1 MKIDLQ
7 RINFAVAPPPEFKEA
22 KGQEWYTYG
31 KKNDFPNVILNLYNS
46 SSLHNAIV
54 TQKAHFIAG
63 KDTDVIAEGTL
74 SERVGAKQSLKNAN
88 PYESWQDVKYKCA
101 VDLENFG
108 GYAMQAIWNV
118 PGTRVIGWYHLPF
131 DKCRVNAD
139 ASKVWFSQDWSDRKA
154 DRLEFPAFNP
164 EKPGGTQVLWFKQ
177 YRAGEG
183 VYPLPDWYPAR
194 TYIEID
200 TKISDF
206 HYNNIANGFSLG
218 KIIQIFKGEPT
229 EDIKAEFDRKFKAN
243 TTGTE
248 NANGVLIS
256 WMEKGENPLQ
266 VVDLMP
272 GDFDKQYLQL
282 SETVRDNIFYAHRV
296 TSPMLFGVRVEGA
309 LGGRNEL
316 KQAYEVFDRSYVA
329 PKREQMDRMF
339 TMMFNAMGNT
349 GTLVTVPA
357 EPAGDDAVELFRSNV
372 ISRQEVRENLGLPAE
387 TSIELGSAKI
397 MADAINSLSPLV
409 ANQVLR
415 QLTINEIRSL
425 AALPPVP
432 GGDIVPVLSPTTMS
446 AENPFGWDDEKDKAV
461 FAKYGKNADEFEELP
476 ETFAELTNPEM
487 RLVAVIRDNP
497 KATLDEM
504 AKAAKISTTVAAKV
518 LKQMQ
523 SSGLIEWNA
532 SEIKITDSGERSI
545 VESGGLETE
554 IFVLYK
560 YGKDPEVS
568 GPVLLDTSREFCR
581 FMIEDQKKLYSREE
595 IDAMSAELGYD
606 VWKRRG
612 GWRTIKGT
620 STHVP
625 QCRHIWESKLYR
637 RTVR

>member
-1 MKIDLQ
+1 MKVEFQ
-7 RINFAVAPPPEFKEA
+7 RINFAVAPPPKFKEA
-22 KGQEWYTYG
+22 RGQEWYEYG
-31 KKNDFPNVILNLYNS
+31 QKNNFPAVILDLSNS

-63 KDTDVIAEGTL
+63 KETAVRVEGTVG
-74 SERVGAKQSLKNAN
+74 EKVGAQKALEYAN
-88 PYESWQDVKYKCA
+88 PYESWQDIKYKA
-101 VDLENFG
+101 SLDLENFG
-108 GYAMQAIWNV
+108 GFAFQAIWNA
-118 PGTRVIGWYHLPF
+118 PGTRVLYWYHLPF
-131 DKCRVNAD
+131 DKCRVNKD
-139 ASKVWFSQDWSDRKA
+139 ASKVWYSDDWNDKREE
-154 DRLEFPAFNP
+154 RLEFPAFDL

-206 HYNNIANGFSLG
+206 HFNNISNGFSLG

-256 WMEKGENPLQ
+256 WMEKGEDPLQ

-316 KQAYEVFDRSYVA
+316 KEAYEVFDRAYVA
-329 PKREQMDRMF
+329 PKRTQMDKVL
-339 TMMFNAMGNT
+339 TTMFNAT
-349 GTLVTVPA
+349 GKEGELYTIAA
-357 EPAGDDAVELFRSNV
+357 EPAGEDAVQLFTAGIMTRD
-372 ISRQEVRENLGLPAE
+372 EVRESLGLKTEQP
-387 TSIELGSAKI
+387 
-397 MADAINSLSPLV
+397 V
-409 ANQVLR
+409 A
-415 QLTINEIRSL
+415 
-425 AALPPVP
+425 
-432 GGDIVPVLSPTTMS
+432 MS
-446 AENPFGWDDEKDKAV
+446 AQNPFGWNDEADKAV
-461 FAKYGKNADEFEELP
+461 FRKYGRSAAEFEELP
-476 ETFAELTNPEM
+476 ETFAELTNPEL

-497 KATLDEM
+497 KATLEEL
-504 AKAAKISTTVAAKV
+504 AKGARLTTTEAANI
-518 LKQMQ
+518 LKTMQ
-523 SSGLIEWNA
+523 ANKLIEWTNT
-532 SEIKITDSGERSI
+532 EIKITDSGARSI
-545 VESGGLETE
+545 SDSGGLDTE

-560 YGKDPEVS
+560 YGKNPDVG
-568 GPVLLDTSREFCR
+568 GPLLLDTSREFCK
-581 FMIEDQKKLYSREE
+581 FLVEENKLYSREE
-595 IDAMSAELGYD
+595 IDAMSRELGYN
-606 VWKRRG
+606 VWQRRG
-612 GWRTIKGT
+612 GWRTIAGT
-620 STHVP
+620 NTHVP

-637 RTVR
+637 RTIR

>member
-1 MKIDLQ
+1 MKVEFQ
-7 RINFAVAPPPEFKEA
+7 RINFAVQPPPKFKEA
-22 KGQEWYTYG
+22 RGQEWYEYG
-31 KKNDFPNVILNLYNS
+31 QKNNFPAVILDLYNS

-63 KDTDVIAEGTL
+63 KETAVRVEGTVG
-74 SERVGAKQSLKNAN
+74 EKVGAQKALDYAN
-88 PYESWQDVKYKCA
+88 PYESWQDIKYKA
-101 VDLENFG
+101 AMDLENFG
-108 GYAMQAIWNV
+108 GFAFQAIWNA
-118 PGTRVIGWYHLPF
+118 PGTRVLYWYHLPF
-131 DKCRVNAD
+131 DKCRVNKD
-139 ASKVWFSQDWSDRKA
+139 ASKVWYSEDWNDKREE
-154 DRLEFPAFNP
+154 RLEFPAFDL

-206 HYNNIANGFSLG
+206 HYNNISNGFSLG

-256 WMEKGENPLQ
+256 WMEKGEDPLQ

-296 TSPMLFGVRVEGA
+296 TSPMLFGVRVAGE

-316 KQAYEVFDRSYVA
+316 KQAYEVFDRAYVA
-329 PKREQMDRMF
+329 PKRTQMDKVL
-339 TMMFNAMGNT
+339 TTMFNAT
-349 GTLVTVPA
+349 GQEGELYTIAA
-357 EPAGDDAVELFRSNV
+357 EPAGEDAVQLFTAGIMTRD
-372 ISRQEVRENLGLPAE
+372 EVRESLGLKTEQP
-387 TSIELGSAKI
+387 
-397 MADAINSLSPLV
+397 V
-409 ANQVLR
+409 A
-415 QLTINEIRSL
+415 
-425 AALPPVP
+425 
-432 GGDIVPVLSPTTMS
+432 MS
-446 AENPFGWDDEKDKAV
+446 AQNPFGWNDEADKAV
-461 FAKYGKNADEFEELP
+461 FRKYGRSAAEFEEIP
-476 ETFAELTNPEM
+476 ETFAELTNPEL

-497 KATLDEM
+497 KATLEEL
-504 AKAAKISTTVAAKV
+504 AKGARLTTTEAANILKV
-518 LKQMQ
+518 MQ
-523 SSGLIEWNA
+523 ANRLIEWTNT
-532 SEIKITDSGERSI
+532 EIKITDSGARSI
-545 VESGGLETE
+545 SDSGGLDTE

-560 YGKDPEVS
+560 YGKNPDVG
-568 GPVLLDTSREFCR
+568 GPLLLDTSRDFCR
-581 FMIEDQKKLYSREE
+581 FLVEENKLYSREE
-595 IDAMSAELGYD
+595 IDAMSRELGYN
-606 VWKRRG
+606 VWQRRG

-620 STHVP
+620 NTHVP

>member
-1 MKIDLQ
+1 MKVEFQ
-7 RINFAVAPPPEFKEA
+7 RINFAVQPPPKFKEA
-22 KGQEWYTYG
+22 RGQEWYEYG
-31 KKNDFPNVILNLYNS
+31 QKNNFPAVILDLYNS

-63 KDTDVIAEGTL
+63 KETAVRVEGTVG
-74 SERVGAKQSLKNAN
+74 EKVGAQKALEVAN
-88 PYESWQDVKYKCA
+88 PYESWQDIKYKA
-101 VDLENFG
+101 AMDLENFG
-108 GYAMQAIWNV
+108 GFAFQAIWNA
-118 PGTRVIGWYHLPF
+118 PGTRVLYWYHLPF
-131 DKCRVNAD
+131 DKCRVNKD
-139 ASKVWFSQDWSDRKA
+139 ASKVWYSDDWNDKREE
-154 DRLEFPAFNP
+154 RLEFPAFDL

-206 HYNNIANGFSLG
+206 HYNNISNGFSLG

-256 WMEKGENPLQ
+256 WMEKGEDPLQ

-296 TSPMLFGVRVEGA
+296 TSPMLFGVRVAGE

-316 KQAYEVFDRSYVA
+316 KQAYEVFDRAYVA
-329 PKREQMDRMF
+329 PKRTQMDKVL
-339 TMMFNAMGNT
+339 TTMFNAT
-349 GTLVTVPA
+349 GQEGELYTIAA
-357 EPAGDDAVELFRSNV
+357 EPAGEDAVQLFTANV
-372 ISRQEVRENLGLPAE
+372 ISREEVRENLGLPAE
-387 TSIELGSAKI
+387 TSVELGGAKLL
-397 MADAINSLSPLV
+397 ADAINSLSPLV
-409 ANQVLR
+409 ANSVIK

-432 GGDIVPVLSPTTMS
+432 GGDVVPTDVSVAMS
-446 AENPFGWDDEKDKAV
+446 AQNPFGWDDEADKVV
-461 FAKYGKNADEFEELP
+461 FQKYGRSEADFEELP
-476 ETFAELTNPEM
+476 ETFAELTNPEL

-497 KATLDEM
+497 KATLEEL
-504 AKAAKISTTVAAKV
+504 AKGARLTTTESANI
-518 LKQMQ
+518 LKTMQ
-523 SSGLIEWNA
+523 ANRLIEWTTN
-532 SEIKITDSGERSI
+532 EIKITDSGARSI
-545 VESGGLETE
+545 ADSGGLDTE

-560 YGKDPEVS
+560 YSKNPDVG
-568 GPVLLDTSREFCR
+568 GPLLLDTSRDFCK
-581 FMIEDQKKLYSREE
+581 FLVKENKLYSREE
-595 IDAMSAELGYD
+595 IDAMSRELGYN
-606 VWKRRG
+606 VWQRRG
-612 GWRTIKGT
+612 GWRTIAGT
-620 STHVP
+620 TTHVP

>member
-1 MKIDLQ
+1 MKVEFQ
-7 RINFAVAPPPEFKEA
+7 RINFAVQPPPKFKEA
-22 KGQEWYTYG
+22 RGQEWYEYG
-31 KKNDFPNVILNLYNS
+31 QKNNFPAVILDLYNS

-63 KDTDVIAEGTL
+63 KETAVRVEGTVG
-74 SERVGAKQSLKNAN
+74 EKVGAQKALDYAN
-88 PYESWQDVKYKCA
+88 PYESWQDIKYKA
-101 VDLENFG
+101 AMDLENFG
-108 GYAMQAIWNV
+108 GFAFQAIWNA
-118 PGTRVIGWYHLPF
+118 PGTRVLYWYHLPF
-131 DKCRVNAD
+131 DKCRVNKD
-139 ASKVWFSQDWSDRKA
+139 ASKVWYSDDWNDKKE
-154 DRLEFPAFNP
+154 DRLEFPAFDL

-206 HYNNIANGFSLG
+206 HYNNISNGFSLG

-256 WMEKGENPLQ
+256 WMEKGEDPLQ

-296 TSPMLFGVRVEGA
+296 TSPMLFGVRVAGE

-316 KQAYEVFDRSYVA
+316 KQAYEVFDRAYVA
-329 PKREQMDRMF
+329 PKRTQMDKVL
-339 TMMFNAMGNT
+339 TTMFNAT
-349 GTLVTVPA
+349 GQDGELYTIAA
-357 EPAGDDAVELFRSNV
+357 EPAGEDAVQLFTAGIMTRD
-372 ISRQEVRENLGLPAE
+372 EVRESLGLKTEQP
-387 TSIELGSAKI
+387 
-397 MADAINSLSPLV
+397 V
-409 ANQVLR
+409 A
-415 QLTINEIRSL
+415 
-425 AALPPVP
+425 
-432 GGDIVPVLSPTTMS
+432 MS
-446 AENPFGWDDEKDKAV
+446 AQNPFGWNDEADKAV
-461 FAKYGKNADEFEELP
+461 FQKYGRSAAEFEELP
-476 ETFAELTNPEM
+476 ETFAELTNPEL

-497 KATLDEM
+497 KATLEEL
-504 AKAAKISTTVAAKV
+504 AKGARLTTTEAANILKV
-518 LKQMQ
+518 MQ
-523 SSGLIEWNA
+523 ANRLIEWTTN
-532 SEIKITDSGERSI
+532 EIKITDSGARSI
-545 VESGGLETE
+545 ADSGGLDTE

-560 YGKDPEVS
+560 YGKNPDVG
-568 GPVLLDTSREFCR
+568 GPLLLDTSRDFCK
-581 FMIEDQKKLYSREE
+581 FLVEENKLYSREE
-595 IDAMSAELGYD
+595 IDAMSRELGYN
-606 VWKRRG
+606 VWQRRG

-620 STHVP
+620 NTHVP

-637 RTVR
+637 RTIR

>member
-1 MKIDLQ
+1 MKVEFQ
-7 RINFAVAPPPEFKEA
+7 RINFAVAPPPKFKEA
-22 KGQEWYTYG
+22 RGQEWYEYG
-31 KKNDFPNVILNLYNS
+31 QRNNFPAVILDLYNS

-63 KDTDVIAEGTL
+63 KETAVRVEGTVG
-74 SERVGAKQSLKNAN
+74 ERVGAQKALEYAN
-88 PYESWQDVKYKCA
+88 PYESWQDIKYKA
-101 VDLENFG
+101 AMDLENFG
-108 GYAMQAIWNV
+108 GFAFQAIWNA
-118 PGTRVIGWYHLPF
+118 PGTRVLYWYHLPF
-131 DKCRVNAD
+131 DKCRVNKD
-139 ASKVWFSQDWSDRKA
+139 ASKVWYSEDWNDKREE
-154 DRLEFPAFNP
+154 RLEFPAFDL

-206 HYNNIANGFSLG
+206 HFNNISNGFSLG

-256 WMEKGENPLQ
+256 WMQKGEDPLQ

-296 TSPMLFGVRVEGA
+296 TSPMLFGVRVAGE

-316 KQAYEVFDRSYVA
+316 KQAYEVFDRAYVA
-329 PKREQMDRMF
+329 PKRTQMDKVL
-339 TMMFNAMGNT
+339 TTMFNAT
-349 GTLVTVPA
+349 GQEGELYTIAA
-357 EPAGDDAVELFRSNV
+357 EPAGEDAVALFAAGIMTRD
-372 ISRQEVRENLGLPAE
+372 EVRESLGLKTEQP
-387 TSIELGSAKI
+387 
-397 MADAINSLSPLV
+397 V
-409 ANQVLR
+409 A
-415 QLTINEIRSL
+415 
-425 AALPPVP
+425 
-432 GGDIVPVLSPTTMS
+432 MS
-446 AENPFGWDDEKDKAV
+446 AQNPFGWNDEADKAV
-461 FAKYGKNADEFEELP
+461 FRKYGRSAAEFEELP
-476 ETFAELTNPEM
+476 ETFAELTNPEL

-497 KATLDEM
+497 KATLEEL
-504 AKAAKISTTVAAKV
+504 AKGARLTTTEAANILKV
-518 LKQMQ
+518 MQ
-523 SSGLIEWNA
+523 ANRLIEWTNT
-532 SEIKITDSGERSI
+532 EIKITDSGARSI
-545 VESGGLETE
+545 SDSGGLDTE

-560 YGKDPEVS
+560 YGKNPDVG
-568 GPVLLDTSREFCR
+568 GPLLLDTSREFCR
-581 FMIEDQKKLYSREE
+581 FMIEDQKKLYTREE
-595 IDAMSAELGYD
+595 IDAMSRELGYN
-606 VWKRRG
+606 VWQRRG

-620 STHVP
+620 NTHVP

>member
-1 MKIDLQ
+1 MKVEFQ
-7 RINFAVAPPPEFKEA
+7 RINFAVAPPPKFKEA
-22 KGQEWYTYG
+22 RGQEWYEYG
-31 KKNDFPNVILNLYNS
+31 QKNNFPAVILDLYNS

-63 KDTDVIAEGTL
+63 KETAVRVEGT
-74 SERVGAKQSLKNAN
+74 VGEKAGAQKALEVAN
-88 PYESWQDVKYKCA
+88 PYESWQDIKYKA
-101 VDLENFG
+101 AMDLENFG
-108 GYAMQAIWNV
+108 GFAFQAIWNA
-118 PGTRVIGWYHLPF
+118 PGTRVLYWYHLPF
-131 DKCRVNAD
+131 DKCRVNKD
-139 ASKVWFSQDWSDRKA
+139 ASKVWYSDDWNDKREE
-154 DRLEFPAFNP
+154 RLEFPAFDL

-206 HYNNIANGFSLG
+206 HYNNISNGFSLG

-256 WMEKGENPLQ
+256 WMEKGEDPLQ

-296 TSPMLFGVRVEGA
+296 TSPMLFGVRVAGE

-316 KQAYEVFDRSYVA
+316 KQAYEVFDRAYVA
-329 PKREQMDRMF
+329 PKRTQMDKVLTTMF
-339 TMMFNAMGNT
+339 QAT
-349 GTLVTVPA
+349 GQEGELYTIAA
-357 EPAGDDAVELFRSNV
+357 EPAGEDAVQLFTAGIMTRD
-372 ISRQEVRENLGLPAE
+372 EVRESLGLKTEQP
-387 TSIELGSAKI
+387 
-397 MADAINSLSPLV
+397 V
-409 ANQVLR
+409 A
-415 QLTINEIRSL
+415 
-425 AALPPVP
+425 
-432 GGDIVPVLSPTTMS
+432 MS
-446 AENPFGWDDEKDKAV
+446 AQNPFGWNDEADKAV
-461 FAKYGKNADEFEELP
+461 FRKYGRSAAEFEELP
-476 ETFAELTNPEM
+476 ETFAELTNPEL

-497 KATLDEM
+497 KATLEEL
-504 AKAAKISTTVAAKV
+504 AKGARLTTTEAANILKV
-518 LKQMQ
+518 MQ
-523 SSGLIEWNA
+523 ANRLIEWTTN
-532 SEIKITDSGERSI
+532 EIKITDSGARSI
-545 VESGGLETE
+545 SESGGLDTE

-560 YGKDPEVS
+560 YGKNPDVG
-568 GPVLLDTSREFCR
+568 GPILLDTSRDFCR
-581 FMIEDQKKLYSREE
+581 FLIEEENKLYSREE
-595 IDAMSAELGYD
+595 IDAMSRELGYN
-606 VWKRRG
+606 VWQRRG
-612 GWRTIKGT
+612 GWRTIAGT
-620 STHVP
+620 NTHVP

>member
-1 MKIDLQ
+1 MKVEFQ
-7 RINFAVAPPPEFKEA
+7 RINFAVAPPPKFKEA
-22 KGQEWYTYG
+22 RGQEWYEYG
-31 KKNDFPNVILNLYNS
+31 QRNNFPAVILDLYNS

-63 KDTDVIAEGTL
+63 KETAVRVEGTVG
-74 SERVGAKQSLKNAN
+74 EKVGAQKALEYAN
-88 PYESWQDVKYKCA
+88 PYESWQDIKYKA
-101 VDLENFG
+101 AMDLENFG
-108 GYAMQAIWNV
+108 GFAFQAIWNA
-118 PGTRVIGWYHLPF
+118 PGTRVLYWYHLPF
-131 DKCRVNAD
+131 DKCRVNKD
-139 ASKVWFSQDWSDRKA
+139 ASKVWYSDDWNDKREE
-154 DRLEFPAFNP
+154 RLEFPAFDL

-206 HYNNIANGFSLG
+206 HFNNISNGFSLG

-256 WMEKGENPLQ
+256 WMEKGEDPLQ

-296 TSPMLFGVRVEGA
+296 TSPMLFGVRVAGE

-316 KQAYEVFDRSYVA
+316 KQAYEVFDRAYVA
-329 PKREQMDRMF
+329 PKRTQMDKVLTTMF
-339 TMMFNAMGNT
+339 QAT
-349 GTLVTVPA
+349 GQDGELYTIAA
-357 EPAGDDAVELFRSNV
+357 EPAGEDAVALFTAGIMTRD
-372 ISRQEVRENLGLPAE
+372 EVRESLGLKVE
-387 TSIELGSAKI
+387 
-397 MADAINSLSPLV
+397 
-409 ANQVLR
+409 Q
-415 QLTINEIRSL
+415 
-425 AALPPVP
+425 PV
-432 GGDIVPVLSPTTMS
+432 TMS
-446 AENPFGWDDEKDKAV
+446 AENPFGWNDEADKAV
-461 FAKYGKNADEFEELP
+461 FRKYGRSAAEFEELP
-476 ETFAELTNPEM
+476 ETFAELTNPQL

-497 KATLDEM
+497 KATLEEL
-504 AKAAKISTTVAAKV
+504 AKGARLTTTEAANILKV
-518 LKQMQ
+518 MQ
-523 SSGLIEWNA
+523 ANRLIEWTTN
-532 SEIKITDSGERSI
+532 EIKITDSGARSI
-545 VESGGLETE
+545 ADSGGLDTE

-560 YGKDPEVS
+560 YGKNPDVG
-568 GPVLLDTSREFCR
+568 GPLLLDTSREFCR
-581 FMIEDQKKLYSREE
+581 FMIEDQKKLYTREE
-595 IDAMSAELGYD
+595 IDAMSRELGYN
-606 VWKRRG
+606 VWQRRG
-612 GWRTIKGT
+612 GWRTISGT
-620 STHVP
+620 NTHVP

>member
-1 MKIDLQ
+1 MKVEFQ
-7 RINFAVAPPPEFKEA
+7 RINFAVQPPPKFKEA
-22 KGQEWYTYG
+22 RGQEWYEYG
-31 KKNDFPNVILNLYNS
+31 QKNNFPAVILDLYNS

-63 KDTDVIAEGTL
+63 KETAVRVEGTVG
-74 SERVGAKQSLKNAN
+74 EKVGAQKALEVAN
-88 PYESWQDVKYKCA
+88 PYESWQDIKYKA
-101 VDLENFG
+101 SMDLENFG
-108 GYAMQAIWNV
+108 GFAFQAIWNA
-118 PGTRVIGWYHLPF
+118 PGTRVLYWYHLPF
-131 DKCRVNAD
+131 DKCRVNKD
-139 ASKVWFSQDWSDRKA
+139 ASKVWYSDDWNDKREE
-154 DRLEFPAFNP
+154 RLEFPAFDL

-206 HYNNIANGFSLG
+206 HYNNISNGFSLG

-256 WMEKGENPLQ
+256 WMEKGEDPLQ

-296 TSPMLFGVRVEGA
+296 TSPMLFGVRVAGE

-316 KQAYEVFDRSYVA
+316 KQAYEVFDRAYVA
-329 PKREQMDRMF
+329 PKRKQMDKVL
-339 TMMFNAMGNT
+339 TTMFNAT
-349 GTLVTVPA
+349 GQEGELYTIAA
-357 EPAGDDAVELFRSNV
+357 EPAGEDAVALFAAGIMTRD
-372 ISRQEVRENLGLPAE
+372 EVRESLGLKTEQP
-387 TSIELGSAKI
+387 
-397 MADAINSLSPLV
+397 V
-409 ANQVLR
+409 A
-415 QLTINEIRSL
+415 
-425 AALPPVP
+425 
-432 GGDIVPVLSPTTMS
+432 MS
-446 AENPFGWDDEKDKAV
+446 AQNPFGWDDEADKAV
-461 FAKYGKNADEFEELP
+461 FQKYGRSAADFEELP
-476 ETFAELTNPEM
+476 ETFAELTNPEL

-497 KATLDEM
+497 KATLEEM
-504 AKAAKISTTVAAKV
+504 AKGARLTTTEAANI
-518 LKQMQ
+518 LKTMQ
-523 SSGLIEWNA
+523 ANRLIEWTNT
-532 SEIKITDSGERSI
+532 EIKITDSGARSI
-545 VESGGLETE
+545 ADSGGLDTE

-560 YGKDPEVS
+560 YGKNPDVG
-568 GPVLLDTSREFCR
+568 GPVLLDTSRDFCK
-581 FMIEDQKKLYSREE
+581 FLVEENKLYSREE
-595 IDAMSAELGYD
+595 IDAMSRELGYN
-606 VWKRRG
+606 VWQRRG
-612 GWRTIKGT
+612 GWRTIAGT
-620 STHVP
+620 TTHVP

>member
-1 MKIDLQ
+1 MKVEFQ
-7 RINFAVAPPPEFKEA
+7 RINFAVAPPPKFKEA
-22 KGQEWYTYG
+22 RGQEWYEYG
-31 KKNDFPNVILNLYNS
+31 QKNNFPAVILDLYNS

-63 KDTDVIAEGTL
+63 KETAVRVEGTVG
-74 SERVGAKQSLKNAN
+74 EKVGAQKALEVAN
-88 PYESWQDVKYKCA
+88 PYESWQDIKYKA
-101 VDLENFG
+101 SLDLENFG
-108 GYAMQAIWNV
+108 GFAFQAIWNA
-118 PGTRVIGWYHLPF
+118 PGTRVLYWYHLPF
-131 DKCRVNAD
+131 DKCRVNKD
-139 ASKVWFSQDWSDRKA
+139 ASKVWYSDDWNDKREE
-154 DRLEFPAFNP
+154 RLEFPAFDL

-206 HYNNIANGFSLG
+206 HFNNISNGFSLG

-256 WMEKGENPLQ
+256 WMEKGEDPLQ

-316 KQAYEVFDRSYVA
+316 KEAYEVFDRAYVA
-329 PKREQMDRMF
+329 PKRTQMDKVL
-339 TMMFNAMGNT
+339 TTMFNAT
-349 GTLVTVPA
+349 GKEGELYTIAA
-357 EPAGDDAVELFRSNV
+357 EPAGEDAVQLFTAGIMTRD
-372 ISRQEVRENLGLPAE
+372 EVRESLGLKTEQP
-387 TSIELGSAKI
+387 
-397 MADAINSLSPLV
+397 V
-409 ANQVLR
+409 A
-415 QLTINEIRSL
+415 
-425 AALPPVP
+425 
-432 GGDIVPVLSPTTMS
+432 MS
-446 AENPFGWDDEKDKAV
+446 AQNPFGWNDEADKAV
-461 FAKYGKNADEFEELP
+461 FRKYGRSAAEFEELP
-476 ETFAELTNPEM
+476 ETFAELTNPEL

-497 KATLDEM
+497 KATLEEL
-504 AKAAKISTTVAAKV
+504 AKGARLTTTEAANI
-518 LKQMQ
+518 LKTMQ
-523 SSGLIEWNA
+523 ANRLIEWTNT
-532 SEIKITDSGERSI
+532 EIKITDSGARSI
-545 VESGGLETE
+545 SDSGGLDTE

-560 YGKDPEVS
+560 YGKNPDVG
-568 GPVLLDTSREFCR
+568 GPLLLDTSRDFCK
-581 FMIEDQKKLYSREE
+581 FLVEENKLYSREE
-595 IDAMSAELGYD
+595 IDAMSRELGYN
-606 VWKRRG
+606 VWQRRG
-612 GWRTIKGT
+612 GWRTIAGT
-620 STHVP
+620 NTHVP

-637 RTVR
+637 RTIR

>member
-1 MKIDLQ
+1 MKVEFQ
-7 RINFAVAPPPEFKEA
+7 RINFAVQPPPKFKEA
-22 KGQEWYTYG
+22 RGQEWYEYG
-31 KKNDFPNVILNLYNS
+31 QRNNFPAVILDLYNS

-63 KDTDVIAEGTL
+63 KETAVRVEGT
-74 SERVGAKQSLKNAN
+74 VGEKLGAQKALEVAN
-88 PYESWQDVKYKCA
+88 PYESWQDIKYKA
-101 VDLENFG
+101 SLDLENFG
-108 GYAMQAIWNV
+108 GFAFQAIWNA
-118 PGTRVIGWYHLPF
+118 PGTRVLYWYHLPF
-131 DKCRVNAD
+131 DKCRVNKD
-139 ASKVWFSQDWSDRKA
+139 ASKVWYSDDWNDKREE
-154 DRLEFPAFNP
+154 RLEFPAFDL

-206 HYNNIANGFSLG
+206 HYNNISNGFSLG

-256 WMEKGENPLQ
+256 WMEKGEDPLQ

-296 TSPMLFGVRVEGA
+296 TSPMLFGVRVAGE

-316 KQAYEVFDRSYVA
+316 KQAYEVFDRAYVA
-329 PKREQMDRMF
+329 PKRTQMDKVL
-339 TMMFNAMGNT
+339 TTMFNAT
-349 GTLVTVPA
+349 GQEGELYTIAA
-357 EPAGDDAVELFRSNV
+357 EPAGEDAVQLFTAGIMTRD
-372 ISRQEVRENLGLPAE
+372 EVRESLGLKTEQP
-387 TSIELGSAKI
+387 
-397 MADAINSLSPLV
+397 V
-409 ANQVLR
+409 A
-415 QLTINEIRSL
+415 
-425 AALPPVP
+425 
-432 GGDIVPVLSPTTMS
+432 MS
-446 AENPFGWDDEKDKAV
+446 AQNPFGWNDEADKAV
-461 FAKYGKNADEFEELP
+461 FRKYGRSAAEFEELP
-476 ETFAELTNPEM
+476 ETFAELTNPEL

-497 KATLDEM
+497 KATLEEL
-504 AKAAKISTTVAAKV
+504 AKGARLTTTEAANILKV
-518 LKQMQ
+518 MQ
-523 SSGLIEWNA
+523 ANRLIEWTNT
-532 SEIKITDSGERSI
+532 EIKITDSGARSI
-545 VESGGLETE
+545 ADSGGLDTE

-560 YGKDPEVS
+560 YGVNPDVGGRPIID
-568 GPVLLDTSREFCR
+568 GTRDFCR
-581 FMIEDQKKLYSREE
+581 FLIGENKLYSREE
-595 IDAMSAELGYD
+595 IDAMSRELGYN
-606 VWKRRG
+606 VWQRRG
-612 GWRTIKGT
+612 GWRTIAGT
-620 STHVP
+620 NTHVP

>member
-1 MKIDLQ
+1 MKVEFQ
-7 RINFAVAPPPEFKEA
+7 RINFAVAPPPKFKEA
-22 KGQEWYTYG
+22 RGQEWYEYG
-31 KKNDFPNVILNLYNS
+31 QKNNFPAVILDLYNS

-63 KDTDVIAEGTL
+63 KETAVRVEGTVG
-74 SERVGAKQSLKNAN
+74 EKVGAQKALEYAN
-88 PYESWQDVKYKCA
+88 PYESWQDIKYKA
-101 VDLENFG
+101 SLDLENFG
-108 GYAMQAIWNV
+108 GFAFQAIWNA
-118 PGTRVIGWYHLPF
+118 PGTRVLYWYHLPF
-131 DKCRVNAD
+131 DKCRVNKD
-139 ASKVWFSQDWSDRKA
+139 ASKVWYSDDWNDKREE
-154 DRLEFPAFNP
+154 RLEFPAFDL

-206 HYNNIANGFSLG
+206 HFNNISNGFSLG

-256 WMEKGENPLQ
+256 WMEKGEDPLQ

-316 KQAYEVFDRSYVA
+316 KEAYEVFDRAYVA
-329 PKREQMDRMF
+329 PKRTQMDKVL
-339 TMMFNAMGNT
+339 TTMFNAT
-349 GTLVTVPA
+349 GKEGELYTIAA
-357 EPAGDDAVELFRSNV
+357 EPAGEDAVQLFTAGIMTRD
-372 ISRQEVRENLGLPAE
+372 EVRESLGLKTEQP
-387 TSIELGSAKI
+387 
-397 MADAINSLSPLV
+397 V
-409 ANQVLR
+409 A
-415 QLTINEIRSL
+415 
-425 AALPPVP
+425 
-432 GGDIVPVLSPTTMS
+432 MS
-446 AENPFGWDDEKDKAV
+446 AQNPFGWNDEADKAV
-461 FAKYGKNADEFEELP
+461 FRKYGRSAAEFEELP
-476 ETFAELTNPEM
+476 ETFAELTNPEL

-497 KATLDEM
+497 KATLEEL
-504 AKAAKISTTVAAKV
+504 AKGARLTTTEAANI
-518 LKQMQ
+518 LKTMQ
-523 SSGLIEWNA
+523 ANKLIEWTNT
-532 SEIKITDSGERSI
+532 EIKITDSGARSI
-545 VESGGLETE
+545 SDSGGLDTE

-560 YGKDPEVS
+560 YGKNPDVG
-568 GPVLLDTSREFCR
+568 GPLLLDTSREFCK
-581 FMIEDQKKLYSREE
+581 FLVEENKLYSREE
-595 IDAMSAELGYD
+595 IDAMSRELGYN
-606 VWKRRG
+606 VWQRRG
-612 GWRTIKGT
+612 GWRTIAGT
-620 STHVP
+620 NTHVP

-637 RTVR
+637 RTIR

>member
-1 MKIDLQ
+1 MKVEFQ
-7 RINFAVAPPPEFKEA
+7 RINFAVAPPPKFKEA
-22 KGQEWYTYG
+22 RGQEWYEYG
-31 KKNDFPNVILNLYNS
+31 QKNNFPAVILDLYNS

-63 KDTDVIAEGTL
+63 KETAVRVEGTVG
-74 SERVGAKQSLKNAN
+74 EKVGAQKALEVAN
-88 PYESWQDVKYKCA
+88 PYESWQDIKYKA
-101 VDLENFG
+101 SLDLENFG
-108 GYAMQAIWNV
+108 GFAFQAIWNA
-118 PGTRVIGWYHLPF
+118 PGTRVLYWYHLPF
-131 DKCRVNAD
+131 DKCRVNKD
-139 ASKVWFSQDWSDRKA
+139 ASKVWYSDDWNDKREE
-154 DRLEFPAFNP
+154 RLEFPAFDL

-206 HYNNIANGFSLG
+206 HFNNISNGFSLG

-256 WMEKGENPLQ
+256 WMEKGEDPLQ

-316 KQAYEVFDRSYVA
+316 KEAYEVFDRAYVA
-329 PKREQMDRMF
+329 PKRTQMDKVL
-339 TMMFNAMGNT
+339 TTMFNAT
-349 GTLVTVPA
+349 GKEGELYTIAA
-357 EPAGDDAVELFRSNV
+357 EPAGEDAVQLFTAGIMTRD
-372 ISRQEVRENLGLPAE
+372 EVRESLGLKTEQP
-387 TSIELGSAKI
+387 
-397 MADAINSLSPLV
+397 V
-409 ANQVLR
+409 A
-415 QLTINEIRSL
+415 
-425 AALPPVP
+425 
-432 GGDIVPVLSPTTMS
+432 MS
-446 AENPFGWDDEKDKAV
+446 AQNPFGWNDEADKAV
-461 FAKYGKNADEFEELP
+461 FRKYGRSAAEFEELP
-476 ETFAELTNPEM
+476 ETFAELTNPEL

-497 KATLDEM
+497 KATLEEL
-504 AKAAKISTTVAAKV
+504 AKGARLTTTEAANI
-518 LKQMQ
+518 LKTMQ
-523 SSGLIEWNA
+523 ANRLIEWTNT
-532 SEIKITDSGERSI
+532 EIKITDSGARSI
-545 VESGGLETE
+545 ADSGGLDTE

-560 YGKDPEVS
+560 YGKNPDVG
-568 GPVLLDTSREFCR
+568 GPLLLDTSRDFCR
-581 FMIEDQKKLYSREE
+581 FLVEENKLYSREE
-595 IDAMSAELGYD
+595 IDAMSRELGYN
-606 VWKRRG
+606 VWQRRG
-612 GWRTIKGT
+612 GWRTIAGT
-620 STHVP
+620 TTHVP

>member
-1 MKIDLQ
+1 MKVEFQ
-7 RINFAVAPPPEFKEA
+7 RINFAVQPPPKFKEA
-22 KGQEWYTYG
+22 RGQEWYEYG
-31 KKNDFPNVILNLYNS
+31 QRNNFPAVILDLYNS

-63 KDTDVIAEGTL
+63 KETAVRVEGTVG
-74 SERVGAKQSLKNAN
+74 ERVGAQKALDYAN
-88 PYESWQDVKYKCA
+88 PYESWQDIKYKA
-101 VDLENFG
+101 AMDLENFG
-108 GYAMQAIWNV
+108 GFAFQAIWNA
-118 PGTRVIGWYHLPF
+118 PGTRVLYWYHLPF
-131 DKCRVNAD
+131 DKCRVNKD
-139 ASKVWFSQDWSDRKA
+139 ASKVWYSEDWNDKREE
-154 DRLEFPAFNP
+154 RLEFPAFDL

-206 HYNNIANGFSLG
+206 HYNNISNGFSLG

-256 WMEKGENPLQ
+256 WMEKGEDPLQ

-296 TSPMLFGVRVEGA
+296 TSPMLFGVRVAGE

-316 KQAYEVFDRSYVA
+316 KQAYEVFDRAYVA
-329 PKREQMDRMF
+329 PKRTQMDKVL
-339 TMMFNAMGNT
+339 TTMFNAT
-349 GTLVTVPA
+349 GQEGELYTIAA
-357 EPAGDDAVELFRSNV
+357 EPAGEDAVQLFTAGIMTRD
-372 ISRQEVRENLGLPAE
+372 EVRESLGLKTEQP
-387 TSIELGSAKI
+387 
-397 MADAINSLSPLV
+397 V
-409 ANQVLR
+409 A
-415 QLTINEIRSL
+415 
-425 AALPPVP
+425 
-432 GGDIVPVLSPTTMS
+432 MS
-446 AENPFGWDDEKDKAV
+446 AENPFGWNDEADKAV
-461 FAKYGKNADEFEELP
+461 FRKYGRSAAEFEELP
-476 ETFAELTNPEM
+476 ETFAELTNPEL

-497 KATLDEM
+497 KATLEEL
-504 AKAAKISTTVAAKV
+504 AKGARLTTTEAANILKV
-518 LKQMQ
+518 MQ
-523 SSGLIEWNA
+523 ANRLIEWTNT
-532 SEIKITDSGERSI
+532 EIKITDSGARSI
-545 VESGGLETE
+545 SDSGGLDTE

-560 YGKDPEVS
+560 YGKNPDVG
-568 GPVLLDTSREFCR
+568 GPLLLDTSRDFCK
-581 FMIEDQKKLYSREE
+581 FLVEENKLYSREE
-595 IDAMSAELGYD
+595 IDAMSRELGYN
-606 VWKRRG
+606 VWQRRG
-612 GWRTIKGT
+612 GWRTIAGT
-620 STHVP
+620 NTHVP